1 MKETAP
7 FFAEISDAPAPARVG
22 WVRASDGVRL
32 RVGLWRA
39 GPMGIVALFPGRT
52 EVIEKYGRVIRDLVG
67 AGYGVALMDWR
78 GQGLSDRLA
87 PDALL
92 GDVPDFQHFQR
103 DVAELDR
110 ILRTYAPDAPRFVL
124 AHSMG
129 GAIALR
135 ALMRGFEAQA
145 AAFSAPMWGL
155 PVSPLIARALGYGQ
169 KLLGL
174 RGLDLRPVPGA
185 GIEFR
190 LWENPFDNNDL
201 TRDRPSY
208 DWMQAQVLA
217 RPELRLG
224 APSLRWLGAA
234 LREVALLADLPSPQ
248 LPAYCGLGTGERV
261 VSGTAIAARMAHW
274 PRGEID
280 LFTDALHE
288 ILMEKPQHRDRFLAR
303 ALALFAAHQP

>member
-7 FFAEISDAPAPARVG
+7 FFGEIADAPAPARVG

-32 RVGLWRA
+32 RVGFWRA
-39 GPMGIVALFPGRT
+39 GPMGMVALFPGRT
-52 EVIEKYGRVIRDLVG
+52 EVIEKYGRVIRDLVA

-78 GQGLSDRLA
+78 GQGLSDRLT
-87 PDALL
+87 PDPLL
-92 GDVPDFQHFQR
+92 GDVPDFQHYQR

-155 PVSPLIARALGYGQ
+155 PVAPLVARAVSFGQ
-169 KLLGL
+169 KLLAL

-190 LWENPFDNNDL
+190 LWENPFDTNDL
-201 TRDRPSY
+201 TRDLPTY
-208 DWMQAQVLA
+208 AWMQSQVVA
-217 RPELRLG
+217 EPALRLD
-224 APSLRWLGAA
+224 APSVRWLGAA
-234 LREVALLADLPSPQ
+234 LREVALLDDLPSPQ
-248 LPAYCGLGTGERV
+248 IPAYCGLGTSERI
-261 VSGTAIAARMAHW
+261 VSKTAISDRMSAW
-274 PRGEID
+274 PGGTLD
-280 LFTDALHE
+280 LFPEALHE
-288 ILMEKPQHRDRFLAR
+288 ILMEKPEHRARFMAQT
-303 ALALFAAHQP
+303 LALFAAHQP